1 MLRKYG
7 RFVALSGAV
16 AGGLGLGSPAEAQVP
31 DRFTNLQVL
40 PKDSARAELVWLMR
54 SYASALGVRCE
65 HCHVGAENPDFK
77 GTDFASDAKES
88 KRTARVMM
96 KMVRAINEESLPRPA
111 AASPARVECV
121 TCHRGQ
127 KVPRTLDAEITEVLE
142 QKGAAA
148 AVARYRELRAAWFG
162 RGGYDFGQG
171 TLNQV
176 GERLLKAGRAADAL
190 ALLDLNLEFF
200 PDAPWVQYLA
210 GEAHRALGQADQAR
224 AAYQRSAALEPEN
237 PMPRQRLQALPPRAE
252 ADFKNV
258 RHFTGLT
265 PPELQ
270 RTMNFMRASLGVHC
284 DFCHVVTK
292 EAGWQWEKDDK
303 PAKQTARKMIEMV
316 EQLNRDRFAGQTEV
330 SCYTCHRGHQRP
342 VSQPPLPQP
351 PPSFPTVAEDAPL
364 DAPPS
369 AESVW
374 QRFREAVHAGPRPAT
389 RVLKGKRVGEKE
401 SSDLEIR
408 EKGDRALILNASPRG
423 RLEQVLDGNGEGWI
437 RDEKETRALTADERV
452 ELRDILGTLAFP
464 PDEPRGA
471 KVVAKEAV
479 DGRETWVLEW
489 TPSPGRTQR
498 LYFDAESGLLAR
510 REELTRRK
518 VGWVPER
525 IDYADYRDVGG
536 TKVPATIKAS
546 YVDPW
551 IGATRTF
558 TEILLG
564 APVDDA
570 VFARPAAAPAPGK

>member
-1 MLRKYG
+1 MLRMYG
-7 RFVALSGAV
+7 RLVTLAGVV
-16 AGGLGLGSPAEAQVP
+16 AGGLGPTLPAEAQMP
-31 DRFTNLQVL
+31 DKFTNLQVL
-40 PKDSARAELVWLMR
+40 PKDTGRPELVGLMR

-65 HCHVGAENPDFK
+65 QCHVGAEAPDFK

-88 KRTARVMM
+88 KRTARLMM
-96 KMVRAINEESLPRPA
+96 KMVRAINEESLPQPRPA
-111 AASPARVECV
+111 AAVRVECV

-127 KVPRTLDAEITEVLE
+127 KVPRTLEAEVSQALE
-142 QKGAAA
+142 EKGAAA
-148 AVARYRELRAAWFG
+148 AVARYRELRAAAYG

-171 TLNQV
+171 TLNQI
-176 GERLLKAGRAADAL
+176 GERLLKAGRAADAQ
-190 ALLDLNLEFF
+190 ALLELNLEFF
-200 PDAPWVQYLA
+200 PDAPWTLYLA
-210 GEAHRALGQADQAR
+210 GEARRALGQADQAR
-224 AAYQRSAALEPEN
+224 AAYQRSAALGRDN
-237 PMPRQRLQALPPRAE
+237 PMPRQRLQALPPQAE
-252 ADFKNV
+252 PDFKNV

-316 EQLNRDRFAGQTEV
+316 EQLNRDRFAGQAEV

-351 PPSFPTVAEDAPL
+351 PPSFPTVAEAAPPG
-364 DAPPS
+364 APPS

-374 QRFREAVHAGPRPAT
+374 QRFRETVRAGPRPAT
-389 RVLKGKRVGEKE
+389 RVLKGKRVGGKE

-408 EKGDRALILNASPRG
+408 EKGERALILVASPRG
-423 RLEQVLDGNGEGWI
+423 RLEQVLDGGEGWV
-437 RDEKETRALTADERV
+437 RDEKETRALTADERAG
-452 ELRDILGTLAFP
+452 LRDILGTLAFP

-479 DGRETWVLEW
+479 DGRAAWVLEW
-489 TPSPGRTQR
+489 MPAPGRTQR

-525 IDYADYRDVGG
+525 IDYADYREVGG
-536 TKVPATIKAS
+536 TKVPATITTS

-558 TEILLG
+558 TEILPG

-570 VFARPAAAPAPGK
+570 VFARPPAAAGK